1 MQESLP
7 DRRRA
12 AAAGSGAMTYRAV
25 LFDLGQTL
33 LEYPGNTHQFW
44 RGFLERRLADM
55 KMEFE
60 EIAPIEH
67 EAPAFVEHA
76 MDVMWPERKVN
87 MSGRSWHFGER
98 LQALAASYGAGPC
111 TDGQCERITDLF
123 YAPIGAGT
131 RRYPETL
138 QVLDALRAAGVRM
151 AIISNAPWDVPGR
164 LLVRDM
170 ERWEIA
176 GYFDAMVMSGDVP
189 WRKPN
194 PEFMWEAARQLGVE
208 PSECL
213 VVGDSLR
220 ADIAGARAA
229 AMRCAWVRRDATEM
243 AGDDPQPD
251 EIVVNLSEL
260 SVVRQR

>member
-1 MQESLP
+1 
-7 DRRRA
+7 
-12 AAAGSGAMTYRAV
+12 
-25 LFDLGQTL
+25 
-33 LEYPGNTHQFW
+33 
-44 RGFLERRLADM
+44 
-55 KMEFE
+55 
-60 EIAPIEH
+60 
-67 EAPAFVEHA
+67 
-76 MDVMWPERKVN
+76 

-98 LQALAASYGAGPC
+98 LQALAASYDAGRC
-111 TDGQCERITDLF
+111 EDGECERLTDLF

-131 RRYPETL
+131 GRYPETL
-138 QVLDALRAAGVRM
+138 EVLEALREAGVRM

-164 LLVRDM
+164 LLVADM

-194 PEFMWEAARQLGVE
+194 PEFMWEAARRLEVE

-229 AMRCAWVRRDATEM
+229 GIRCVWVNRDGAKA
-243 AGDDPQPD
+243 AGDDPKPD
-251 EIVVNLSEL
+251 EVVASLSGLRLLGEA
-260 SVVRQR
+260 